1 MSTHLSIHCIKWIRA
16 SSGGTQGA
24 PLTIEVK
31 SDSPLPN
38 SITLFTDDQVLADRL
53 VEVINDVFDAREQEK
68 RIVDTRVANEAAAYD
83 ALDKMQD
90 DNHRAD
96 KEEMVF

>member
-16 SSGGTQGA
+16 SAGGTQGA

-31 SDSPLPN
+31 SDSPIPS

-68 RIVDTRVANEAAAYD
+68 RIVDSRVANESAVYE
-83 ALDKMQD
+83 ALDKVED
-90 DNHRAD
+90 CNHRPN
-96 KEEMVF
+96 EEEWVF

>member
-1 MSTHLSIHCIKWIRA
+1 MSTHLSIHFIKWIRA
-16 SSGGTQGA
+16 SACGTQGA

-31 SDSPLPN
+31 GDGPLPN

-83 ALDKMQD
+83 ALDRIQD
-90 DNHRAD
+90 YNHRAD
-96 KEEMVF
+96 EDEMIF